1 MSDETTHKVPGYRTA
16 AYILRE
22 VATLAERNPDLPKAM
37 VTFGSYGSDFIQYFV
52 QGTEPKNY
60 WLLPEAERKALKL
73 AAIEEQYALIMGHFD
88 GIDGPL
94 DWVANDPSEDEYTA
108 RNYFVLT
115 GLFRGAELR
124 VKASRSD
131 VGEEVKVVQAG
142 PQFVELEDGSIRAL
156 KQEAVMWRPTINL
169 SAKSRPGFELDAAP
183 MIKELTA

>member
-1 MSDETTHKVPGYRTA
+1 MTDETTNKVDGYRNA

-37 VTFGSYGSDFIQYFV
+37 VTFGSYGSDYLQYFV
-52 QGTEPKNY
+52 QGEDN
-60 WLLPEAERKALKL
+60 WRLPEDERKALKL
-73 AAIEEQYALIMGHFD
+73 ETIESQYGIIMGHFD
-88 GIDGPL
+88 GIDGAL
-94 DWVANDPSEDEYTA
+94 DWVANDPSEDDYTA
-108 RNYFVLT
+108 RNYFILT
-115 GLFRGAELR
+115 AVFRGAEIR

-142 PQFVELEDGSIRAL
+142 PQFAELEDGTIRAL

-183 MIKELTA
+183 RIKELTA